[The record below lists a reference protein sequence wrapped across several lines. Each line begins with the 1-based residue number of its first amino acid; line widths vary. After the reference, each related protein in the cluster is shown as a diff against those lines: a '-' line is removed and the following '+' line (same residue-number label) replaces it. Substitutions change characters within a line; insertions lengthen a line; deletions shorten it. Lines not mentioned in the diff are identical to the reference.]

1 MQQKKRKKHPE
12 KSIKKIEPT
21 EPDSPAIR
29 KKTVLG
35 TDSQK
40 IVRPCTPN
48 RKYKQKMKIE
58 SPKMDDAIKKFMFK
72 RSQTPTV

>member
-1 MQQKKRKKHPE
+1 MQQKKRKKHAE
-12 KSIKKIEPT
+12 KLKKKIVTSES
-21 EPDSPAIR
+21 DSPTIR

-48 RKYKQKMKIE
+48 RKYDHNMKIK
-58 SPKMDDAIKKFMFK
+58 SPKMDDTIKKFMFK